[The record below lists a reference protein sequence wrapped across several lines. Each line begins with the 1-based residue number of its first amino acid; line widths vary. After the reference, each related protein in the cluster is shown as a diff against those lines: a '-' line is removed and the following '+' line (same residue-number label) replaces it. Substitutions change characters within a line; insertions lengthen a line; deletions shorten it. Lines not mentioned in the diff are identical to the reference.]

1 MRGGASVLP
10 PDGTGVRTAT
20 AAAPLALNTRIG
32 LMKVVEGAATLR
44 LSTRWD
50 GTEAGTLTVNGAAAA
65 ARLGADEE
73 ADHVLDGLAPG
84 EYVCQ
89 WTTGASTNL
98 ATFCVRGGA
107 SVLPPDGAGVRTATA
122 AAIALDTRI
131 GLLKVVDGAATL
143 RLSTRWDG
151 VPEGVLTVNGAE
163 AARLGADAEADHVL
177 DGLAPGEYVC
187 SWTTGASTN
196 LATFCV
202 RGGASALPP
211 DGAGVRTATASPV
224 TLDTRI
230 GLYKVLSVSER
241 GVASAVCRLSTRWDG
256 APEGVLTV
264 NGAAAAR
271 LGADAEA
278 GHVLDGLAPGEY
290 VCSWTT
296 GASTNLATFCV
307 RGGASVLP
315 PDGAG
320 VRTATAAAIALDTRI
335 GLVKV
340 VEDAAT
346 LRLSTR
352 WDGVPEGVLT
362 VNGAEA
368 ARLGAEAEA
377 DHVLDGLAP
386 GEYVCRWTTGA
397 STNLATFCVRGGA
410 SVLPPDGAG
419 VRTATAAPLA
429 LDTRIGLYKVVPVSD
444 RGVASAVCR
453 LSTRWDGAESGTLTV
468 NGEEVRALGTSEEV
482 DHRMDNLAPGEYVC
496 RWTAGDA
503 AYLATFSVRG
513 DGSARP
519 PRTGVEVTITGHT
532 ATYPYDGCE
541 KRAGGFVVTTSD
553 PLYTADD
560 FVFTGCSNAVRTAV
574 GTTAFGMSAS
584 DFANV
589 NPDFADVVFHVADG
603 SVTVT
608 PGAVVN
614 PFDPD
619 DPSAPPA
626 PGALARADC
635 VAVYDGEGHTISV
648 APLLNPALAADGA
661 AVTYSPDPSRVPFA
675 PENPVFTNAVSTSVW
690 YRVASPNY
698 APFTTNALL
707 EIRPRPV
714 TLTSGTKTD
723 FVYDGQP
730 HGFPVLGKS
739 ENGFVAGEGVTASNW
754 ATVTAVSEGEV
765 ENTFDYAAQEG
776 TDLANYELTVVT
788 GKIAVVAA
796 PPVTP
801 DGPVDP
807 LSPDPTDPSAPCSA
821 YDFVGVYDGEA
832 HTIDTNALRS
842 VVYQPAAPLS
852 FQYALVKDGALVDEP
867 FMFTDV
873 VSTSFWYRISA
884 PNFADYWHEA
894 KVTITNRPVTL
905 MSGTK
910 TDFVYNGAA
919 HTCPHIMISGLGFVA
934 GEGVTASN
942 WATVTTVAEGE
953 VANTFDYAPLGGTD
967 LANYTVTV
975 VTGKIA
981 VVKAPIPVGPGGSI
995 EAVGYTNV
1003 YDGAAHGIAVSAN
1016 GLLTSPTVQYR
1027 ANEADEWSDTSPVY
1041 ANVCDTQVWYRVSA
1055 PNYAP
1060 VVGTVGVRITPRP
1073 VTLTSG
1079 NLTKPYD
1086 GTPLALT
1093 AADITA
1099 DGLVDGESFTYSDFA
1114 SRTEVGQTPATFSY
1128 AAGANTSLANY
1139 EITPVYGT
1147 LTVTRSATEI
1157 AVTAKS
1163 GSWVYDGQ
1171 PHALHEY
1178 NATNLGTLQPGDALA
1193 VTFDAASVV
1202 TSPTD
1207 GASGDGRVEN
1217 RIASVRVMRGDLDVS
1232 ANYTLASYP
1241 GTLTVTK
1248 RPVTLTSKSAAKVYD
1263 GTPLMAHEVTVGGD
1277 GFAGEDGATYTFTG
1291 EQTAKGTSKN
1301 AFAYALKDG
1310 TNPAFYDITK
1320 VEGDLEVLA
1329 ADIAQGDETDW
1340 QVVLGPTLTYTGA
1353 EQTQT
1358 LVSAMYKGLP
1368 LDCSVTG
1375 NAQTDAGTYQ
1385 LTLTGK
1391 GNFTGEKTVDWSI
1404 APKGLTLTAGS
1415 GLKVYDGTALTVNVV
1430 DAEGFVAGEGA
1441 DFSCVGSQK
1450 DVGRSANEVDAI
1462 RWNANTKGSN
1472 YAVTKMPG
1480 TLTVTKRP
1488 VTLTSKSAAKTY
1500 DGMPLTAHEVAV
1512 GGDGFADDEG
1522 ATYAFT
1528 GSQTAV
1534 GESANTFTYT
1544 LNANTAAGNYEIVT
1558 VNGRLTVTKATVGP
1572 GGGSEPGTDDV
1583 PTGGVSKFD
1592 ATAVYDGEEHTI
1604 KTNELVAAFGATM
1617 VGAGETR
1624 IGYGYAADGTAV
1636 TGSEQVTDWR
1646 EIAPVYTNAGEYVV
1660 WYRVTNPNYEDFV
1673 HQAKLTITPRP
1684 VTLTSGTKT
1693 DFVYDGVA
1701 HAYPQISVS
1710 GLGFVDGEGV
1720 TTSNWATVT
1729 AVAEGEV
1736 ANTFNYVAQ
1745 EGTDLAN
1752 YEITV
1757 VTGQIAVVAAPIP
1770 VGPSGSIVAVG
1781 YTNAYDGAA
1790 HGVAVSAVGL
1800 LTTPTVQYRASEADE
1815 WADASPVYANVCDA
1829 QVWYRVSAPNYV
1841 PVVGTV
1847 GVRITPRPV
1856 TLTSKSATKPYDG
1869 MPLTAH
1875 EVAVG
1880 GDGFAD
1886 DEGATYAFT
1895 GSQTAVG
1902 ESANTFTY
1910 TLNAN
1915 TAAGNYEIVT
1925 VNGRLTVTKATVGPG
1940 GGEEPGADELPEGA
1954 ISRFDATAVY
1964 DGVGHTIDTN
1974 ELQAAFGAAMVG
1986 ASETCVLYG
1995 YVATGAAA
2003 TGQEQRVDSISGA
2016 ATGQEQTAD
2025 LGAVATGP
2033 EQVADWRAVA
2043 PVYTNAGEYVVWY
2056 RVSNPNYENFIHAA
2070 KVTISKRP
2078 VTVRSRNLTKP
2089 YDGTPLRLT
2098 AGDIDAALTDGGQ
2111 GLPAL
2116 PEGESFAYGDFAER
2130 TAAGE
2135 TEATFTV
2142 SAGAN
2147 TSLSNY
2153 EITPFY
2159 GTLTVTPP
2167 PVTAVRVVFD
2177 ALGGRIGSAAAVTQE
2192 VSGAYGE
2199 LPSATRAGYLLAG
2212 WFLGITNGAPQA
2224 ASGAALLAD
2233 ADHTLFAQWTVDPS
2247 FSPVVD
2253 ANGDTIFR
2261 WEATGPSTAKIVG
2274 FKDPNQ
2280 RIANVVIPDK
2290 IEGRFVTAI
2299 ADGAFAN
2306 SASGMADVV
2315 FPAFCT
2321 RIGERAFYNVTSL
2334 TSITFT
2340 DVRRWDDP
2348 GTSAGLTIGS
2358 YAFSSCLGLR
2368 ELTIGESV
2376 AQIDDYAFLN
2386 CRKLA
2391 KIIILGKP
2399 SVGRQVFRSAGMDA
2413 TPRGVEV
2420 LIDPALASD
2429 TDYMDALKG
2438 GIPSVT
2444 VREDAIV
2451 SSLKTHS
2458 VSLAPGRVTMTL
2470 SVRKASSWGVVNP
2483 ASVKVRYWATLS
2495 GSAEILTPTAATDNG
2510 DGTLTVEVA
2519 VPEGNSGFLQA
2530 VME

>member
-1 MRGGASVLP
+1 MDDDVGFRLAMSSDSKTTSVPLGVLSVDTRVGIRESKGA
-10 PDGTGVRTAT
+10 
-20 AAAPLALNTRIG
+20 
-32 LMKVVEGAATLR
+32 ETLTY
-44 LSTRWD
+44 SPRWD
-50 GTEAGTLTVNGAAAA
+50 GDDESTVTLAQDGATLAEGLTSEGTAPWSVTRNGTYTLTHTTYTNGVAGKIETATFVVAWLDEPFGAADVTVANYADVYDGQPHGIGVTVADGIAGVAKKYATDPSVPFTEELPTLTNVGTLTVWC
-65 ARLGADEE
+65 EIS
-73 ADHVLDGLAPG
+73 APG
-84 EYVCQ
+84 YITQ
-89 WTTGASTNL
+89 TNS
-98 ATFCVRGGA
+98 AT
-107 SVLPPDGAGVRTATA
+107 
-122 AAIALDTRI
+122 
-131 GLLKVVDGAATL
+131 
-143 RLSTRWDG
+143 
-151 VPEGVLTVNGAE
+151 
-163 AARLGADAEADHVL
+163 
-177 DGLAPGEYVC
+177 
-187 SWTTGASTN
+187 
-196 LATFCV
+196 
-202 RGGASALPP
+202 
-211 DGAGVRTATASPV
+211 
-224 TLDTRI
+224 
-230 GLYKVLSVSER
+230 
-241 GVASAVCRLSTRWDG
+241 
-256 APEGVLTV
+256 
-264 NGAAAAR
+264 
-271 LGADAEA
+271 
-278 GHVLDGLAPGEY
+278 
-290 VCSWTT
+290 
-296 GASTNLATFCV
+296 
-307 RGGASVLP
+307 
-315 PDGAG
+315 
-320 VRTATAAAIALDTRI
+320 
-335 GLVKV
+335 
-340 VEDAAT
+340 
-346 LRLSTR
+346 
-352 WDGVPEGVLT
+352 
-362 VNGAEA
+362 
-368 ARLGAEAEA
+368 
-377 DHVLDGLAP
+377 
-386 GEYVCRWTTGA
+386 
-397 STNLATFCVRGGA
+397 
-410 SVLPPDGAG
+410 
-419 VRTATAAPLA
+419 
-429 LDTRIGLYKVVPVSD
+429 
-444 RGVASAVCR
+444 
-453 LSTRWDGAESGTLTV
+453 
-468 NGEEVRALGTSEEV
+468 
-482 DHRMDNLAPGEYVC
+482 
-496 RWTAGDA
+496 
-503 AYLATFSVRG
+503 
-513 DGSARP
+513 
-519 PRTGVEVTITGHT
+519 VTIT
-532 ATYPYDGCE
+532 
-541 KRAGGFVVTTSD
+541 
-553 PLYTADD
+553 
-560 FVFTGCSNAVRTAV
+560 
-574 GTTAFGMSAS
+574 
-584 DFANV
+584 
-589 NPDFADVVFHVADG
+589 
-603 SVTVT
+603 
-608 PGAVVN
+608 
-614 PFDPD
+614 
-619 DPSAPPA
+619 
-626 PGALARADC
+626 
-635 VAVYDGEGHTISV
+635 
-648 APLLNPALAADGA
+648 
-661 AVTYSPDPSRVPFA
+661 
-675 PENPVFTNAVSTSVW
+675 
-690 YRVASPNY
+690 
-698 APFTTNALL
+698 
-707 EIRPRPV
+707 PRPV

-754 ATVTAVSEGEV
+754 ATVTAVAEGEV
-765 ENTFDYAAQEG
+765 DNTFDYAPLDG
-776 TDLANYELTVVT
+776 TDLANYEIMVVT

-801 DGPVDP
+801 GGPVDP
-807 LSPDPTDPSAPCSA
+807 LSPDPTDPSAPYSA

-905 MSGTK
+905 TSGTK

-919 HTCPHIMISGLGFVA
+919 HTYPHIIISGQGFVD
-934 GEGVTASN
+934 GEGVTTSN
-942 WATVTTVAEGE
+942 WATVTAVAEGE
-953 VANTFDYAPLGGTD
+953 VENTFDYAAQEGTD
-967 LANYTVTV
+967 LANYEITVI
-975 VTGKIA
+975 TGRIA
-981 VVKAPIPVGPGGSI
+981 VVKATVGPGGSI

-1114 SRTEVGQTPATFSY
+1114 SRTEVGQTTATFGY
-1128 AAGANTSLANY
+1128 AAGANTSLSNY

-1202 TSPTD
+1202 TTPVD
-1207 GASGDGRVEN
+1207 GAVGDGRVEN
-1217 RIASVRVMRGDLDVS
+1217 QIASVRVMRGDLDVS

-1248 RPVTLTSKSAAKVYD
+1248 RPVTLKSKSAAKTYD
-1263 GTPLMAHEVTVGGD
+1263 GTPLTAHEVTVGGD

-1512 GGDGFADDEG
+1512 GGDGFADGEG

-1528 GSQTAV
+1528 GEQTAV
-1534 GESANTFTYT
+1534 GESENTFSYT
-1544 LNANTAAGNYEIVT
+1544 LNANTAADNYEIAT
-1558 VNGRLTVTKATVGP
+1558 ANGTLTVTKATVGP
-1572 GGGSEPGTDDV
+1572 GGGSEPGPGDV
-1583 PTGGVSKFD
+1583 PAGGVSKFD
-1592 ATAVYDGEEHTI
+1592 AAFVYDGAGHTI
-1604 KTNELVAAFGATM
+1604 DTNALAAAFGAAM

-1624 IGYGYAADGTAV
+1624 IGYGYVADGTAA
-1636 TGSEQVTDWR
+1636 TGSERVTDWR
-1646 EIAPVYTNAGEYVV
+1646 EVAPVYTNAGTYVV
-1660 WYRVTNPNYEDFV
+1660 WYKVTNPNYEDFV
-1673 HQAKLTITPRP
+1673 HQAKLTITKRP
-1684 VTLTSGTKT
+1684 VTLTSGTKL
-1693 DFVYDGVA
+1693 DFVYNRTA

-1869 MPLTAH
+1869 TPLTAH
-1875 EVAVG
+1875 EVTVG
-1880 GDGFAD
+1880 GDGFVD

-1902 ESANTFTY
+1902 ESENTFSY

-1915 TAAGNYEIVT
+1915 TAADNYEIAT
-1925 VNGRLTVTKATVGPG
+1925 ANGTLTVTKATVGPG
-1940 GGEEPGADELPEGA
+1940 GGSEPGPGDVPAGGV
-1954 ISRFDATAVY
+1954 SKFDAAFVY
-1964 DGVGHTIDTN
+1964 DGAGHTIDTN
-1974 ELQAAFGAAMVG
+1974 ALAAAFGAVLLGDIAMEYALDDGNAESGGRG
-1986 ASETCVLYG
+1986 APALPW
-1995 YVATGAAA
+1995 GAAPA
-2003 TGQEQRVDSISGA
+2003 
-2016 ATGQEQTAD
+2016 
-2025 LGAVATGP
+2025 
-2033 EQVADWRAVA
+2033 
-2043 PVYTNAGEYVVWY
+2043 YTNAGEYVVWY

-2159 GTLTVTPP
+2159 GTLTVMPP
-2167 PVTAVRVVFD
+2167 PVMTVRVAFD
-2177 ALGGRIGSAAAVTQE
+2177 SLGGRIGNAAVVTQE

-2199 LPSATRAGYLLAG
+2199 LPSATRTGYLLSG
-2212 WFLGITNGAPQA
+2212 WFLGVTNGAPQA
-2224 ASGAALLAD
+2224 TAGAALLAD
-2233 ADHTLFAQWTVDPS
+2233 ADHTLFAQWTVDTS
-2247 FSPVVD
+2247 VSPVVD
-2253 ANGDTIFR
+2253 ADGDTIFR
-2261 WEATGPSTAKIVG
+2261 WEATGPSTARILG
-2274 FKDPNQ
+2274 FRDPNQ

-2290 IEGRFVTAI
+2290 IEGRFITAI
-2299 ADGAFAN
+2299 GDGAFAN

-2334 TSITFT
+2334 TSITFS
-2340 DVRRWDDP
+2340 DVRQWNDP
-2348 GTSAGLTIGS
+2348 RTPAGLTIGS

-2376 AQIDDYAFLN
+2376 GQIDDYAFLN
-2386 CRKLA
+2386 CRRLA
-2391 KIIILGKP
+2391 KIMILGRP

-2413 TPRGVEV
+2413 TPQGVEV
-2420 LIDPALASD
+2420 LIDPGLASD
-2429 TDYMDALKG
+2429 TDYMAALKG
-2438 GIPSVT
+2438 GMPSVT

-2451 SSLKTHS
+2451 SSLKTQS

-2470 SVRKASSWGVVNP
+2470 SVRKASSWGAVDP
-2483 ASVKVRYWATLS
+2483 ASVKVRYWASLSEPAETLS
-2495 GSAEILTPTAATDNG
+2495 PTAATDNG